1 MRVKVVETMGN
12 VGTAGRETEPELG
25 GAERELVDAWG
36 IAGEVLSS
44 ETLEWEPQP
53 SLQSPCMW

>member
-1 MRVKVVETMGN
+1 MGN

-25 GAERELVDAWG
+25 GAERGELVDVWG
-36 IAGEVLSS
+36 TAGEVLSS
-44 ETLEWEPQP
+44 ETPEWEPQP